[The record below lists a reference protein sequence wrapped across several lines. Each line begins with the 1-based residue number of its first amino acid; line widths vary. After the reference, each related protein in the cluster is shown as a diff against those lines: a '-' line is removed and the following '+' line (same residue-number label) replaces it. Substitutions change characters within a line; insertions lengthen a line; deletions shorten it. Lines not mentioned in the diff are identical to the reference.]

1 MDRLNERLA
10 EYVVVVSYDAFSE
23 DHFEQAK
30 QLPNLRKLVT
40 NGVHTTKLKSVN
52 PTMTYV
58 VHSTM
63 VTGVYPDKHGV
74 MHNNPL
80 QPFVEA
86 NNQAWHWY
94 RDDLNV
100 PTIYDAAK
108 AAGLTTA
115 GILWPVTAKSSITY
129 NLPEVVAIN
138 GENQALKVLKN
149 GSPFFCLGLE
159 LKYGRIRQG
168 ADQPYLDDFSTAC
181 AVDTIKRKQPNLM
194 LLHLIDLDD
203 TKHACGTQGQA
214 VDEVIERM
222 DKRLGDILAAVEA
235 AGIKDETVFIVL
247 GDHGQFDV
255 RFKVHL
261 NNVLKEHGL
270 IEETASGYFWR
281 AYFQS
286 TGGAAYLHIKD
297 DDTKIKEEVLA
308 VLNDITRNSKYGVK
322 KLYKRENL
330 DELHVDPSIHYML
343 EARKG
348 YSFEDDITDEDVVD
362 LTTRGETYATHGY
375 STEQD
380 NYHCNLI
387 IAGKNIKTN
396 EQLGEVEMVDIA
408 PTLARMLGIKLENVD
423 GRSLD
428 EVFNNLTTA
437 IKR

>member
-1 MDRLNERLA
+1 MEPLNGRLA
-10 EYVVVVSYDAFSE
+10 KHVVVVSYDAFSE

-30 QLPNLRKLVT
+30 QLPNLKRLVT
-40 NGVHTTKLKSVN
+40 SGVHTTKLKSVN

-74 MHNNPL
+74 FHNNPL
-80 QPFVEA
+80 QPFVETD
-86 NNQAWHWY
+86 NQAWHWY
-94 RDDLNV
+94 RQNVKV
-100 PTIYDAAK
+100 PTIYDAVN

-115 GILWPVTAKSSITY
+115 GILWPVTARSSIKY

-138 GENQALKVLKN
+138 GENQAIKVLKN
-149 GSPFFCLGLE
+149 GRPLFCLGLE
-159 LKYGRIRQG
+159 LKYGRIREG
-168 ADQPYLDDFSTAC
+168 TNQPYLDDFSTAC

-203 TKHACGTQGQA
+203 TKHAYGTKGQA

-222 DKRLGDILAAVEA
+222 DKRLGDIITAVEE
-235 AGIKDETVFIVL
+235 AGIMDETVFIVL

-255 RFKVHL
+255 KFKVHL

-270 IEETASGYFWR
+270 IEETASGYEWH

-286 TGGAAYLHIKD
+286 TGGSAYLHIKD
-297 DDTKIKEEVLA
+297 GDKETEAHALA
-308 VLNDITRNSKYGVK
+308 IVNDIVTNPKYGVK
-322 KLYKRENL
+322 QLYKREEL
-330 DELHVDPSIHYML
+330 DELHVDPSIRYML
-343 EARKG
+343 EAKKG

-362 LTTRGETYATHGY
+362 LTARGETYATHGY

-380 NYHCNLI
+380 NYRCNFI
-387 IAGKNIKTN
+387 IAGKNIKLN
-396 EQLGEVEMVDIA
+396 AQLGEIEMVDVA
-408 PTLARMLGIKLENVD
+408 PTIARILGVELNDVD

-428 EVFNNLTTA
+428 EVF
-437 IKR
+437 KGD